1 MSKKRSCKVVFR
13 NDRSFSRYNATYY
26 ETIQKRTLGVLQV
39 REFGYNVSLYK
50 NEAGANMW

>member
-26 ETIQKRTLGVLQV
+26 ETIQKSTLGVLQV
-39 REFGYNVSLYK
+39 REFGYNVSLFK
-50 NEAGANMW
+50 NEAGANVW